1 MDIDKVMHALLK
13 AGVSGSEGQS
23 VGAKHAWGAG
33 VNASEYQ
40 SVGLMVLRQ
49 GLAQKVLFMSA
60 CSLGLQLRRDRAHSD
75 FAGAISHVIGHLKDI
90 YHKAG
95 A

>member
-1 MDIDKVMHALLK
+1 MYIDEVMHALLG

-49 GLAQKVLFMSA
+49 GLAQKVYS
-60 CSLGLQLRRDRAHSD
+60 
-75 FAGAISHVIGHLKDI
+75 
-90 YHKAG
+90 
-95 A
+95 